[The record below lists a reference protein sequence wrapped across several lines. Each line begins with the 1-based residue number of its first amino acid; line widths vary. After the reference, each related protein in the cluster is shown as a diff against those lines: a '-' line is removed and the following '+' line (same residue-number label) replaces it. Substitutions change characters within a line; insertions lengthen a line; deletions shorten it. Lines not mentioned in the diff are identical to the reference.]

1 MPTLIA
7 ALDAMLVIA
16 RPVVF
21 GLILVAAVLCTLDWA
36 VRTRRI
42 SPFSALARFTRSVV
56 DPLITPVERRI
67 VRSGGTP
74 GSAPWW
80 ALVAVAFAG
89 LLLLAVLGFV
99 RDSIVNVYYSVSQG
113 PAGLVRLLVDWTFT
127 VLILAILVRV
137 ITSWVGGRYSFI
149 GRLAYRLTDWFIEP
163 LRRVIPTVG
172 SIDIS
177 PLVAWFLLTVLQ
189 NVVERAF

>member
-1 MPTLIA
+1 MTTFIA
-7 ALDAMLVIA
+7 MLDAMLVMA
-16 RPVVF
+16 RPLVF
-21 GLILVAAVLCTLDWA
+21 GVIAIAAVLCTLDWA

-42 SPFSALARFTRSVV
+42 SPFSGLARFTRRAV
-56 DPLITPVERRI
+56 DPLITPVERRL

-74 GSAPWW
+74 VSAPWW

-89 LLLLAVLGFV
+89 LLLLATLGFV
-99 RDSIVNVYYSVSQG
+99 RDSIVNIYYSLSQG
-113 PAGLVRLLVDWTFT
+113 PMGIVRLLVDWTFT

-149 GRLAYRLTDWFIEP
+149 GRLAHRLTDWFIEP
-163 LRRVIPTVG
+163 LRRMIPTVG
-172 SIDIS
+172 SVDIT
-177 PLVAWFLLTVLQ
+177 PLVAWFLLTMLQ

>member
-7 ALDAMLVIA
+7 VLDAMQVVA

-21 GLILVAAVLCTLDWA
+21 GLIVLAAVLCTLDWA

-42 SPFSALARFTRSVV
+42 SAFSALARFTRSAV

-74 GSAPWW
+74 ASAPWW

-89 LLLLAVLGFV
+89 LLLLALLGFV
-99 RDSIVNVYYSVSQG
+99 RNAIVNVYYSFSAG
-113 PAGLVRLLVDWTFT
+113 PTGIVRLLVDWAFT
-127 VLILAILVRV
+127 VLLAAILVRV
-137 ITSWVGGRYSFI
+137 ITSWVGGRYSYI
-149 GRLAYRLTDWFIEP
+149 GRLSHRLTDWLINP
-163 LRRVIPTVG
+163 LRRVIPMFG
-172 SIDIS
+172 SVDVT
-177 PLVAWFLLTVLQ
+177 PLVAWLLITVLQ
-189 NVVERAF
+189 SLVERAF